1 MTSSSTSFA
10 NSSDSDRN
18 ISEEMLTNMYE
29 KLIVPTDGFER
40 LTLLKDE
47 VSVIEKQ
54 CIIIQYII

>member
-18 ISEEMLTNMYE
+18 ISEEMLANMYE